1 MNKKKKKITY
11 KLQSIKTKLNLTIFG
26 TIIIMFFMIT
36 VPVFIGY
43 ESYYVS
49 QQKDLLQSANSQ
61 ITKNVDSINAIAP
74 QLMII
79 ENREQIN
86 TILLDSS
93 EEIIYSSN
101 RLLLSNQHYN
111 SIYDFNS
118 NFEISKTNLKNNYN
132 SYIIL
137 EATNNISNVENLHLI
152 TSFKLNDEIY
162 YIVLEKPMTNV
173 SSVINGIIVFLLIC
187 IIPMSLV
194 ASIIVTKV
202 SGFIISPILELSA
215 ISEEIASFKFDTPV
229 NIRTNDEIGTL
240 AQNMQILSLE
250 LKSKIEELESQN
262 LLLEES
268 VKEKDKNAKIQR
280 EFISNVSHELR
291 TPITLILGYSE
302 ALKMD
307 IDEKT
312 KKEYMGII
320 ISESHKMNNLI
331 SDMLDIS
338 RLQSGDK
345 QLIKEKFDFSELI
358 NKITQK
364 HKITFDN
371 NNINFSKSIIDNGII
386 YGDKSKLE
394 LVISNFITNAVRYVD
409 NKKIINIELSE
420 TSDTYVF
427 KIYNTSK
434 PLEKDDIKKIW
445 GSFYKVD
452 KAHSREKGGT
462 GIGLY
467 LVKTILEL
475 HNFDYGVRNIDDGV
489 EFYIEIPKGEKI

>member
-1 MNKKKKKITY
+1 
-11 KLQSIKTKLNLTIFG
+11 
-26 TIIIMFFMIT
+26 MFFMIT

-49 QQKDLLQSANSQ
+49 QQKDFLQSANSQ
-61 ITKNVDSINAIAP
+61 ITKNVDSLDAITM
-74 QLMII
+74 QLMIL
-79 ENREQIN
+79 ENREALN
-86 TILLDSS
+86 TILLNQN
-93 EEIIYSSN
+93 EEIIYSSSK
-101 RLLLSNQHYN
+101 LLTSNQHYLD
-111 SIYDFNS
+111 IYQ
-118 NFEISKTNLKNNYN
+118 FEHPVELNKTNLKNNYN
-132 SYIIL
+132 SYIIYDTVNGL
-137 EATNNISNVENLHLI
+137 SNTEGLHLA
-152 TSFKLNDEIY
+152 TSFQFEGNVY
-162 YIVLEKPMTNV
+162 YIILEKTMTNIN
-173 SSVINGIIVFLLIC
+173 SVINGIILFLLIC
-187 IIPMSLV
+187 LIPMSLV
-194 ASIIVTKV
+194 SSIIVTKV
-202 SGFIISPILELSA
+202 SSFIISPIVELSD
-215 ISEEIASFKFDTPV
+215 ISEEIANFKFDTPV
-229 NIRTNDEIGTL
+229 NISTNDEIGNL
-240 AQNMQILSLE
+240 AQNMQILSME

-262 LLLEES
+262 VLLEENLR
-268 VKEKDKNAKIQR
+268 EKDKNAKIQR

-312 KKEYMGII
+312 KEEYMDII

-345 QLIKEKFDFSELI
+345 QLIKEEFNFSELL
-358 NKITQK
+358 NKIIQK
-364 HKITFDN
+364 HQITFN
-371 NNINFSKSIIDNGII
+371 NNGILFTNSILDKCNI

-409 NKKIINIELSE
+409 NKKEINMRLLEE
-420 TSDTYVF
+420 NNKYVF

-434 PLEKDDIKKIW
+434 PLNKDDIKKIW

-475 HNFDYGVRNIDDGV
+475 HSFEYGVKNINEGV

>member
-1 MNKKKKKITY
+1 MIV
-11 KLQSIKTKLNLTIFG
+11 G

-43 ESYYVS
+43 ETYYVS

-61 ITKNVDSINAIAP
+61 ITKNIDSLDAITM
-74 QLMII
+74 QLMIL
-79 ENREQIN
+79 EDRESLNI
-86 TILLDSS
+86 ILLNQE
-93 EEIIYSSN
+93 EEIIYSSSK
-101 RLLLSNQHYN
+101 LLESNQHYLD
-111 SIYDFNS
+111 IYQFDS
-118 NFEISKTNLKNNYN
+118 PLELSKSNLKNNYN
-132 SYIIL
+132 SYIVY
-137 EATNNISNVENLHLI
+137 EAKNSLSNTESLHLA
-152 TSFKLNDEIY
+152 TSFKFENDVY
-162 YIVLEKPMTNV
+162 YIILEKTMTNIN
-173 SSVINGIIVFLLIC
+173 SIINGIILFLLIC
-187 IIPMSLV
+187 LIPMSLV
-194 ASIIVTKV
+194 SSIIVTKV
-202 SGFIISPILELSA
+202 SSFIISPIVELSD
-215 ISEEIASFKFDTPV
+215 ISEEIANFKFDTPV
-229 NIRTNDEIGTL
+229 NIRTNDEIGNL
-240 AQNMQILSLE
+240 AQNMQILSME

-262 LLLEES
+262 ILLEES
-268 VKEKDKNAKIQR
+268 LKEKDKNSKIQR

-307 IDEKT
+307 IDEQT
-312 KKEYMGII
+312 KQEYMDII

-345 QLIKEKFDFSELI
+345 QLIKERFNFSELL
-358 NKITQK
+358 NKIIQK
-364 HKITFDN
+364 HQITFNN
-371 NNINFSKSIIDNGII
+371 NNISFTSSILENSNI

-394 LVISNFITNAVRYVD
+394 LVISNFITNSVRYVD
-409 NKKIINIELSE
+409 DKKEIKMYLLEESNKYI
-420 TSDTYVF
+420 F

-434 PLEKDDIKKIW
+434 PLDKDDIKKIW

-475 HNFDYGVRNIDDGV
+475 HNFEYGVKNINEGV
-489 EFYIEIPKGEKI
+489 EFYIEIPKGDNL